1 MTATVLFA
9 VLILLLFLGM
19 PVAFAIGLSTL
30 AAMWVQGLPFVA
42 LAQKV
47 LTGIDSFPLMALPFF
62 LLAAELMTGGS
73 LADVLLRLAAG
84 LEKGSEHPLAHA
96 ILLGAEARGL
106 HIPEARGFQSVTG
119 KGVTGMVRLN
129 GVVIARSAIGQA
141 DQ

>member
-1 MTATVLFA
+1 MTTTVLFA
-9 VLILLLFLGM
+9 VLILLLFVGM

-73 LADVLLRLAAG
+73 LADVLLRLAAVLVGQRRGG
-84 LEKGSEHPLAHA
+84 LGYTTVLALTFFSVIIRISTAPGPAASASAEPLMPEKKVSA
-96 ILLGAEARGL
+96 
-106 HIPEARGFQSVTG
+106 ST
-119 KGVTGMVRLN
+119 
-129 GVVIARSAIGQA
+129 VV
-141 DQ
+141 